1 MDNWG
6 DCRSFNTYIFISPNY
21 FPRRPKLS
29 KKACAPLGFC
39 VHSRAKC
46 HFSVRNLH
54 PSRAKS
60 ALGVKS
66 VVFYR
71 ADWGPL
77 APPQFLATLSRI
89 WPLRPLR
96 PGNGALRRKRGRSNT
111 ALSERRLRPSRA
123 RGLVVFRDRP
133 HSRGNGASD
142 DENA

>member
-1 MDNWG
+1 M
-6 DCRSFNTYIFISPNY
+6 YIYIYISPNY

-29 KKACAPLGFC
+29 KKTCAALGFC
-39 VHSRAKC
+39 EHSWAKC

-77 APPQFLATLSRI
+77 PPPPFLATLSRI

-96 PGNGALRRKRGRSNT
+96 PGNGALRLKRGR
-111 ALSERRLRPSRA
+111 
-123 RGLVVFRDRP
+123 
-133 HSRGNGASD
+133 
-142 DENA
+142 